1 MEMHALTNAG
11 WFIFIGGLLL
21 AMGFIPTTLK
31 RLPVTSA
38 IIYLVVG
45 ITVGPMVLHLF
56 HFNPLKESAL
66 LETLTEAAVLISLF
80 STGVK
85 MPVPISFTRWRAPV
99 LLAVV
104 SMTVT
109 VVLVAA
115 LAYYALELPFG
126 AAILIGAIV
135 APTDPVLATDVQI
148 RHADDRDR
156 LRYTLTC
163 EAGINDGSAFPF
175 VMLGLGLLGLHDIGN
190 FGLRWVVVD
199 VVWATLAAI
208 VIGVTLGN
216 GLGRLTSNLRRKH
229 PEQKL
234 LDDFLGLG
242 LIGLVYGLSVYVNAW
257 GFLAVFFA
265 AVALRQ
271 TELKLSGNKTEPAQ
285 RLHAGETGPV
295 GAQPVR
301 TSEGSLI
308 FGEHLER
315 LSEVILILLIGGMLF
330 LDSWSWQA
338 VGFALFLFMVAR
350 PVSVLAGLAGTGTPW
365 NIRGMV
371 GWFGVRGIGSLYLP
385 YVCHTTWTPERTGNA
400 THATDVDGSH
410 LDDSRARY
418 QRQATDGTLLAST
431 EECQGP
437 GIGIS
442 VLIRAVRRSAPA
454 PDCRAMTLEE
464 SGCLSVY
471 HHDKHA
477 CMCDSKQTHRRADV
491 TVCLQPMT
499 NSNKEHQTCESV
511 NYFTSSACRRRFCS
525 GP

>member
-1 MEMHALTNAG
+1 MDAQVLTHAG
-11 WFIFIGGLLL
+11 WFILIGGLLL
-21 AMGFIPTTLK
+21 GMGFIPTTLK

-45 ITVGPMVLHLF
+45 ILVGPMVLNLF

-80 STGVK
+80 SAGVK
-85 MPVPISFTRWRAPV
+85 MPVPISVARWRAPV

-109 VVLVAA
+109 VGLVAA
-115 LAYYALELPFG
+115 LAYYVFGLPLG

-156 LRYTLTC
+156 RRYTMTC

-175 VMLGLGLLGLHDIGN
+175 VMLGLGLLGLHEIGD
-190 FGLRWVVVD
+190 FGLRWILVD
-199 VVWATLAAI
+199 VLWATSAGIL
-208 VIGVTLGN
+208 IGVVLGN
-216 GLGRLTSNLRRKH
+216 GLGRLTCMLRRKH
-229 PEQKL
+229 PEHKL

-271 TELKLSGNKTEPAQ
+271 TELKLSGIKPETPQ
-285 RLHAGETGPV
+285 RLHAGEAGHTD
-295 GAQPVR
+295 AQLTR

-315 LSEVILILLIGGMLF
+315 LSEVLLILLIGGMLF
-330 LDSWSWQA
+330 VDSWSWRA

-350 PVSVLAGLAGTGTPW
+350 PVSVLVGLVGTGTPW
-365 NIRGMV
+365 NIRGMT
-371 GWFGVRGIGSLYLP
+371 GWFGVRGIGSLYYLMYAIQHGLP
-385 YVCHTTWTPERTGNA
+385 KELALQLIHLTLMVVTLSILVHGTSVKPLMERFWRPRKKTG
-400 THATDVDGSH
+400 
-410 LDDSRARY
+410 
-418 QRQATDGTLLAST
+418 
-431 EECQGP
+431 EP
-437 GIGIS
+437 G
-442 VLIRAVRRSAPA
+442 
-454 PDCRAMTLEE
+454 
-464 SGCLSVY
+464 
-471 HHDKHA
+471 
-477 CMCDSKQTHRRADV
+477 
-491 TVCLQPMT
+491 
-499 NSNKEHQTCESV
+499 
-511 NYFTSSACRRRFCS
+511 
-525 GP
+525 